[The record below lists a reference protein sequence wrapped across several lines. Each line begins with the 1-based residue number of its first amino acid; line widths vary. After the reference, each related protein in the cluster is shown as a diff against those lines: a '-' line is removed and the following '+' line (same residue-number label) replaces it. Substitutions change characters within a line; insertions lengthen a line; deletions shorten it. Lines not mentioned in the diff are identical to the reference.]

1 MLEVKNWRDGICSQL
16 SIDRIVAMYEILVE
30 WDAEANVWY
39 IENSTVPGLV
49 GEAATVDAMLALL
62 QTRVPEMLAENGCP
76 TDKSIPLRM
85 LTTTHLAQL

>member
-1 MLEVKNWRDGICSQL
+1 MY
-16 SIDRIVAMYEILVE
+16 YEILIE

-49 GEAATVDAMLALL
+49 GEAETLDAMLALL

-76 TDKSIPLRM
+76 ADKSIPLRM
-85 LTTTHLAQL
+85 LTTTDSAQL

>member
-1 MLEVKNWRDGICSQL
+1 MLEVKNWGDGICSQL

-85 LTTTHLAQL
+85 LTTTHSAQL

>member
-1 MLEVKNWRDGICSQL
+1 MY
-16 SIDRIVAMYEILVE
+16 YEILIE

-49 GEAATVDAMLALL
+49 GEAETLDAMLALL

-76 TDKSIPLRM
+76 ADDSIPLSIWDSNYI
-85 LTTTHLAQL
+85 TTTRIAY